1 MAERS
6 PPEGHKHPEGHRHPR
21 GHKRAG
27 ERNASAN
34 PRRINRRDRLTAYW
48 LHHRQVARDSL
59 LRLLRNPFGSL
70 ATWLVIG
77 IALALPGGFYLLL
90 DNLSQ
95 LGGRWNGAPQ
105 ISVFLQQSVDEAAG
119 RALQQRIAQRPD
131 VTRAE
136 YISREQALAEFR
148 SLSGFGDVVDH
159 LDANPLPAVI
169 AVRPLVTRN
178 PLEGSGGA
186 AAVQK
191 LFEEIKTMPGVDRA
205 VLDMEWV
212 QRLYAM
218 LDVGRHMALALAAM
232 LGMGVILVISNTIR
246 LAIESRRDEIVVVKL
261 VGGTDAFVR
270 RPFLYTGLWFGLGG
284 GLTAWGMLAASLAW
298 LGNPVAQLA
307 SLYHSDFALNDLGVV
322 QVAVLLLAGSLL
334 GWCGAWGAVGR
345 HLGAIEP
352 R

>member
-1 MAERS
+1 MVEPPYSQGQNSPQGKMRAEVRKS
-6 PPEGHKHPEGHRHPR
+6 
-21 GHKRAG
+21 A
-27 ERNASAN
+27 AS
-34 PRRINRRDRLTAYW
+34 PRRISARDRLAAYW

-70 ATWLVIG
+70 ATWCMIG

-90 DNLSQ
+90 DNLSH
-95 LGGRWNGAPQ
+95 LGGRWDGAPQ
-105 ISVFLQQSVDEAAG
+105 ISVFLQQNLDESSG
-119 RALQQRIAQRPD
+119 TALQQRIAQLPG
-131 VTRAE
+131 VVHAE

-148 SLSGFGDVVDH
+148 SISGFGEVIDH

-169 AVRPLVTRN
+169 SVRPLVAQGN
-178 PLEGSGGA
+178 A
-186 AAVQK
+186 IAVEK
-191 LFEEIKTMPGVDRA
+191 VFEQIKTMPGVERA

-212 QRLYAM
+212 QKLFA
-218 LDVGRHMALALAAM
+218 LLNVGRSMALVLAAM
-232 LGMGVILVISNTIR
+232 LGLGVILVISNTIR
-246 LAIESRRDEIVVVKL
+246 LAIEGRRDEILVVKL

-284 GLTAWGMLAASLAW
+284 GLAAWAMLAASLTW

-307 SLYHSDFALNDLGVV
+307 SLYHSDFALSGLGPM
-322 QVAVLLLAGSLL
+322 QVAGLLFIGSVL
-334 GWCGAWGAVGR
+334 GWCGAWGSVHR

>member
-1 MAERS
+1 MAE
-6 PPEGHKHPEGHRHPR
+6 HL
-21 GHKRAG
+21 RA
-27 ERNASAN
+27 EVRKSAAS
-34 PRRINRRDRLTAYW
+34 PRRISARDRLASYR

-70 ATWLVIG
+70 ATWLMIG
-77 IALALPGGFYLLL
+77 IALALPGGLYLGL
-90 DNLSQ
+90 DNLAQ
-95 LGGRWNGAPQ
+95 LSGRWDGAPQ
-105 ISVFLQQSVDEAAG
+105 ISLFLQQGLDDDAG

-148 SLSGFGDVVDH
+148 NLSGFGDVVDH

-169 AVRPLVTRN
+169 AVRPLVVSDTSAGN
-178 PLEGSGGA
+178 GGA

-191 LFEEIKTMPGVDRA
+191 LFDEIKSMPGVERA
-205 VLDMEWV
+205 VLDMAWV
-212 QRLYAM
+212 QRLYAI
-218 LDVGRHMALALAAM
+218 LSLGRHLVLSLAAL
-232 LGMGVILVISNTIR
+232 LGLGVMLVISNTIR

-284 GLTAWGMLAASLAW
+284 GLLAWAMLALSLVW
-298 LGNPVAQLA
+298 LGDPVAALA
-307 SLYHSDFALNDLGVV
+307 ALYHSDFALSGLGAW
-322 QVAVLLLAGSLL
+322 QIAVLLLVGSVL
-334 GWCGAWGAVGR
+334 GWCGAWSAVSR

>member
-1 MAERS
+1 MAE
-6 PPEGHKHPEGHRHPR
+6 PKGPM
-21 GHKRAG
+21 RADV
-27 ERNASAN
+27 RKSAAS
-34 PRRINRRDRLTAYW
+34 PRRISARDRFAAYW

-70 ATWLVIG
+70 ATWFMIG

-95 LGGRWNGAPQ
+95 LGGRWDGAPQ
-105 ISVFLQQSVDEAAG
+105 ISVFLQESVDESSG
-119 RALQQRIAQRPD
+119 VALQQRILQLPGVAH
-131 VTRAE
+131 AE

-148 SLSGFGDVVDH
+148 SISGFGEVIDH

-169 AVRPLVTRN
+169 SVRPLVASN
-178 PLEGSGGA
+178 LLSGSGSATG
-186 AAVQK
+186 VQA
-191 LFEEIKTMPGVDRA
+191 LFEQIKAMPGVERA
-205 VLDMEWV
+205 VLDLEWV
-212 QRLYAM
+212 QRLYA
-218 LDVGRHMALALAAM
+218 LLNVGRSIALALAAM
-232 LGMGVILVISNTIR
+232 LGLGVILVISNTIR
-246 LAIESRRDEIVVVKL
+246 LAIESRRDEILVVKL

-284 GLTAWGMLAASLAW
+284 GLAAWAMLAASLTW

-307 SLYHSDFALNDLGVV
+307 SLYHSDFALTGLGVLPV
-322 QVAVLLLAGSLL
+322 VGLLLIGSIL
-334 GWCGAWGAVGR
+334 GWCGAWGSVRR

>member
-1 MAERS
+1 MRAEVRKS
-6 PPEGHKHPEGHRHPR
+6 
-21 GHKRAG
+21 A
-27 ERNASAN
+27 AS
-34 PRRINRRDRLTAYW
+34 PRRISSRDRFSAYG

-59 LRLLRNPFGSL
+59 RRLLRNPFGSL
-70 ATWLVIG
+70 ATWLMIG

-95 LGGRWNGAPQ
+95 LGGRWDGAPQ
-105 ISVFLQQSVDEAAG
+105 ISVFLQENLDEAAG
-119 RALQQRIAQRPD
+119 HALQQRIAQRPD
-131 VTRAE
+131 VTHVE

-148 SLSGFGDVVDH
+148 SISGFGEVIDH

-169 AVRPLVTRN
+169 SVRPLVVQT
-178 PLEGSGGA
+178 GA
-186 AAVQK
+186 TAVQK
-191 LFEEIKTMPGVDRA
+191 LFDDIKAMPGVERA

-212 QRLYAM
+212 QRLYA
-218 LDVGRHMALALAAM
+218 LLSVGQHLALALAAL
-232 LGMGVILVISNTIR
+232 LGLGVILVIGNTIR

-261 VGGTDAFVR
+261 VGGTNAFVR

-284 GLTAWGMLAASLAW
+284 GLAASAMLAASLAW

-307 SLYHSDFALNDLGVV
+307 SLYHSDFVLNGLGFG
-322 QVAVLLLAGSLL
+322 QIAGLLLIGALL
-334 GWCGAWGAVGR
+334 GWCGAWSAVSR